1 MLLGLMSVL
10 NLFNLLYLSFGLIK
24 TNIKDK
30 KDPFNYT
37 ETIYKLILEII
48 IFDKKDFI
56 LEKKNY
62 FFCLLRN
69 YH

>member
-30 KDPFNYT
+30 KTLSIILKPYT
-37 ETIYKLILEII
+37 KLILEII

-56 LEKKNY
+56 LEKNY

>member
-30 KDPFNYT
+30 KTLSIILKPYT
-37 ETIYKLILEII
+37 KLILEII

-56 LEKKNY
+56 LKKNY